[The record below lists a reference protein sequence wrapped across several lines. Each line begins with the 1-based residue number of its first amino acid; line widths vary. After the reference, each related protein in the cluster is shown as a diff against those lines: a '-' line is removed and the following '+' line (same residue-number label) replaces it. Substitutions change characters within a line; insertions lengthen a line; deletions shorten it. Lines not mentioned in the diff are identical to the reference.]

1 LDADTPPTVFAT
13 KIDVAD
19 MRRRFGTEVPEFC
32 LAERAQKSLDEPA
45 AEKFNAKLQAI
56 WPELRN
62 ELKAFVVP
70 VEVLHKALADAG
82 GPTTARELGLDID
95 FYREAVIHAREIRK
109 RYSAL
114 DLAAGAGFIE
124 EFAAGES

>member
-1 LDADTPPTVFAT
+1 
-13 KIDVAD
+13 
-19 MRRRFGTEVPEFC
+19 MRRRFGTEVTEIC
-32 LAERAQKSLDEPA
+32 LAEMAQKSLDGPA

-56 WPELRN
+56 WPELRK
-62 ELKAFVVP
+62 ELKAFVIP
-70 VEVLHKALADAG
+70 VEILHKALADAG
-82 GPTTARELGLDID
+82 GLTTARELGLDID

-114 DLAAGAGFIE
+114 DLAADAGFLE